1 MLTENIDFK
10 NFKIKKDTKLIK
22 KKLNLLLKE
31 DNQIIKSL
39 SNNYKNSFKKKNISK
54 YKKFINYRIIG
65 MGGSIL
71 GTKAAFKLSPIR
83 DRVSLSFSFKSC

>member
-10 NFKIKKDTKLIK
+10 NFKIKKKTKLIK

-39 SNNYKNSFKKKNISK
+39 SKNYKNSFEKKNISK
-54 YKKFINYRIIG
+54 Y
-65 MGGSIL
+65 
-71 GTKAAFKLSPIR
+71 
-83 DRVSLSFSFKSC
+83 